1 MDFGVWINGLR
12 EKIRYA
18 FGFTHDQTDEVD
30 AGIVRSISGRL
41 QVGTALDAYHRLTDA
56 EKENYFSIVLKLTEE
71 FTDPQEKQRF
81 QEDFEYTKRKKGQ
94 SLKDFAQEVKKDLNR
109 YSDMPDHFNVG
120 QRKVENTA
128 KIREGIRR
136 FRKGIRDRKGK
147 RDKNQIRHMKYYLH
161 SEADLTW
168 EKALDVACRYE
179 MAHGERSSSSDSSS
193 DNDGNDNDN
202 DDNADATSFLEARKK
217 SKAKKRNKKKEKER
231 KGSVIVAALSDKV
244 KKNSEDI
251 EDIKEGQKQLSANL
265 SEWRHETNSMM
276 DEMKLTMDEILQEV
290 RANKISA
297 PIDPAAQFPNTG
309 GASGGDGDLVAAMS
323 RVSFR

>member
-1 MDFGVWINGLR
+1 MDFGIWMNGLR

-30 AGIVRSISGRL
+30 AEIVRSISGRL

-94 SLKDFAQEVKKDLNR
+94 SLKDYAQEVKKDLNR

-136 FRKGIRDRKGK
+136 FRKGIRDRRGK

-168 EKALDVACRYE
+168 DKALDVACRYE
-179 MAHGERSSSSDSSS
+179 MAHDVSSNSSDSSS
-193 DNDGNDNDN
+193 NDGDDYDGDDNDG
-202 DDNADATSFLEARKK
+202 ASFLEARKK
-217 SKAKKRNKKKEKER
+217 SKSKKKQKKKKKETAEA
-231 KGSVIVAALSDKV
+231 VTIAALSDRV
-244 KKNSEDI
+244 KKNSDDI

-265 SEWRHETNSMM
+265 SEWRHETNSTM
-276 DEMKLTMDEILQEV
+276 DEMKFTMDEILQEV

-297 PIDPAAQFPNTG
+297 PIDPAAQFSNTG